1 MGTIAPPLTFDL
13 RYRKEARSKVGGKMK
28 ANPGRYAELP
38 DVPPQYESTVGDY
51 SAVAKV
57 AVRLNDAQLRSG
69 FLDYL
74 FFPEVST
81 APHGSEMI
89 ADA

>member
-1 MGTIAPPLTFDL
+1 MATVAPPLTFDL
-13 RYRKEARSKVGGKMK
+13 RYRKEARSKGAGKMK
-28 ANPGRYAELP
+28 ANPERYAELP
-38 DVPPQYESTVGDY
+38 DVPPQYAPTVGDY
-51 SAVAKV
+51 GVVAKV
-57 AVRLNDAQLRSG
+57 ATRLNEAQLRSG